1 MFFMTYSQM
10 LYTITSAIHLLLSR
24 NEPFYIQLLVK
35 GRRTRPHLLM
45 EGKNLWTYCKLPHCI
60 GPFLF
65 SLFCSWYGVKLW
77 AFQCALQNVS
87 CGSTW
92 YISLSFSLGSYST
105 SLMNPNIPTCLQAP
119 DCEHGHSE
127 VLSGDA
133 VHLKAKQESAATQL
147 QSMVTQ
153 LKYESFGPQKLGEQ
167 GKDFNKSL
175 QVISGGSV

>member
-1 MFFMTYSQM
+1 M
-10 LYTITSAIHLLLSR
+10 
-24 NEPFYIQLLVK
+24 
-35 GRRTRPHLLM
+35 
-45 EGKNLWTYCKLPHCI
+45 
-60 GPFLF
+60 
-65 SLFCSWYGVKLW
+65 
-77 AFQCALQNVS
+77 
-87 CGSTW
+87 
-92 YISLSFSLGSYST
+92 SFSLGSYSP